1 MKTLRALLY
10 AVLLFTALAPAN
22 AQFAV
27 SVAIKRR
34 LFILH
39 EPVLAT
45 VTLTNMTG
53 RDVTLADT
61 AEFQWFGFQ
70 ITGANETNIPPRNAH
85 YSVEP
90 IQLRPGE
97 TVKRTVNLNELY
109 QLGEFGL
116 LRVRAA
122 IHFAD
127 TGKYHVSKPE
137 IIEMTEGTKRWQQ
150 TVGVPGSTETRTFTL
165 LSHQQEVKRM
175 LYIRCED
182 PDSGIVYCTFPVG
195 GMIEGISPQAAFDAV
210 NCLYVLQLTGQRA
223 YVLTKVGLNGQFMG
237 QTHYAAPKTRPTLR
251 KLADGKLQIIGG
263 VKQDP
268 VVASAAPTEPPLRLS
283 DRPPG
288 LPK

>member
-1 MKTLRALLY
+1 MKSLRVLLY
-10 AVLLFTALAPAN
+10 AVLAFTALAPAN

-34 LFILH
+34 LFIFQ

-61 AEFQWFGFQ
+61 PEFQWFGFQ
-70 ITGANETNIPPRNAH
+70 ISGRDDTNFPPRNAH

-90 IQLRPGE
+90 IQLRAGE

-109 QLGEFGL
+109 DIGEFGI

-122 IHFAD
+122 IHFAE

-150 TVGVPGSTETRTFTL
+150 TVGVPGSRETRMFTL
-165 LSHQQEVKRM
+165 LSHQQEDKRV

-182 PDSGIVYCTFPVG
+182 PESGTVYCTFPLS
-195 GMIEGISPQAAFDAV
+195 GMIEGIPPQAAFDAV
-210 NCLYVLQLTGQRA
+210 NCLYVLQLVGQRA
-223 YVLTKVGLNGQFMG
+223 YILTKVGLNGQFMG

-251 KLADGKLQIIGG
+251 KLADGRLQIIGG
-263 VKQDP
+263 VKQAP
-268 VVASAAPTEPPLRLS
+268 IVAGATPTEPPLKLS
-283 DRPPG
+283 DRPAG